1 MQRRHTIE
9 PPTAASA
16 TSAELCPRPR
26 VLNFYML
33 SKLSATLSG
42 KRHTLRHAIWFWLAV
57 GTVAVLVVAVAM
69 SPAFK
74 DLVEQAV
81 DWAREIMAQHP
92 VAGALVFFVFSAV
105 SAMLAFASSV
115 VLVPVAGEVWG
126 KPLTVLLLWGGW
138 LVGACAAFGIGR
150 LAGPLLARIGYADK
164 LEKYRGYVSTRMR
177 FWAVLLFCVAVPSE
191 IPGYLFGTM
200 HYPFLKFLAAMALA
214 EAGYAFGIV
223 VAGESLAIDQPLH
236 FLIAVG
242 VLAVV
247 AVAAGLVLRARK
259 HRSRRPQR

>member
-1 MQRRHTIE
+1 M
-9 PPTAASA
+9 
-16 TSAELCPRPR
+16 
-26 VLNFYML
+26 
-33 SKLSATLSG
+33 SG
-42 KRHTLRHAIWFWLAV
+42 KRHTLPHALWFWLAA
-57 GTVAVLVVAVAM
+57 GTVAVLGVAVAM

-74 DLVEQAV
+74 DLVEQLV

-92 VAGALVFFVFSAV
+92 VAGALVFFLFSAV

-115 VLVPVAGEVWG
+115 VLVPVASEVWG

-138 LVGACAAFGIGR
+138 LLGACAAFGIGR

-164 LEKYRGYVSTRMR
+164 LEKYRGYVSKRMK
-177 FWAVLLFCVAVPSE
+177 FWAVLLFCIAVPSE

-200 HYPFLKFLAAMALA
+200 HYPLLKFLAAMAIA

-223 VAGESLAIDQPLH
+223 VAGASLSIDRPLP
-236 FLIAVG
+236 FVVAVG

-247 AVAAGLVLRARK
+247 AVAASLALRARK
-259 HRSRRPQR
+259 RRARTQR